1 MLGCTIDIC
10 HIAPFLRVSYE
21 KYLKKY
27 LKKYSED
34 LATELA
40 IDRTKDELKAGVQ
53 TMRYQITTL
62 QSSNGQSPFVTVFL
76 NIKDGDEYEKEQAA
90 ICEEMIKQRIDG
102 MKNPKGQIIS
112 EEFPKLVYLLDKNNC
127 LEGGKYD
134 YITKLAC
141 ICNTKRMSPDFL
153 SAKKLREDYG
163 DIVPPMGCRS
173 FLTKY
178 EDPETGK
185 LKWYGR
191 YNSGVITLNLPQIG
205 LISKGD
211 MDIFWKLLDERCE
224 LCKEALL
231 FRHSLLRG
239 QKASISPIHWQG
251 GGIARLKSNDVID
264 PYLFNNY
271 STLSLGYIGIYEMT
285 QAMVGVSHTD
295 PKGKEFALKVMKF
308 LNDKCAKWREEYN
321 IGFSLYGT
329 PGENTLSKMCA
340 IDKQR
345 FGVIEN
351 VTDKEYYTN
360 SYHVCVTEE
369 IDAFSKLKFE
379 SEFQSLSPGG
389 CISYV
394 EIPNMEKNIEA
405 VEQLVNFIYHNIR
418 YAELNSRPD
427 VCYKCGFHGEFKVHD
442 DLTTWECPNCGNT
455 DKSEMQVL
463 RRTCGYIGSNFWSK
477 GRTAEIKDRV
487 LHL

>member
-112 EEFPKLVYLLDKNNC
+112 EEFPKLVYLLDENNC

-178 EDPETGK
+178 EDSETGK

-191 YNSGVITLNLPQIG
+191 FNSG
-205 LISKGD
+205 
-211 MDIFWKLLDERCE
+211 
-224 LCKEALL
+224 
-231 FRHSLLRG
+231 RH
-239 QKASISPIHWQG
+239 
-251 GGIARLKSNDVID
+251 
-264 PYLFNNY
+264 
-271 STLSLGYIGIYEMT
+271 
-285 QAMVGVSHTD
+285 
-295 PKGKEFALKVMKF
+295 
-308 LNDKCAKWREEYN
+308 
-321 IGFSLYGT
+321 
-329 PGENTLSKMCA
+329 
-340 IDKQR
+340 
-345 FGVIEN
+345 
-351 VTDKEYYTN
+351 
-360 SYHVCVTEE
+360 
-369 IDAFSKLKFE
+369 
-379 SEFQSLSPGG
+379 
-389 CISYV
+389 
-394 EIPNMEKNIEA
+394 
-405 VEQLVNFIYHNIR
+405 
-418 YAELNSRPD
+418 
-427 VCYKCGFHGEFKVHD
+427 
-442 DLTTWECPNCGNT
+442 
-455 DKSEMQVL
+455 
-463 RRTCGYIGSNFWSK
+463 
-477 GRTAEIKDRV
+477 
-487 LHL
+487 